1 MGVLRGLG
9 RFMRNESDKSS
20 GFWGTVTITALMSWG
35 FQTAIDD
42 TWDAGTEN
50 EATEAQEIIQNISDI
65 SQLTVDHKA
74 EMTVL
79 DEGYKRELAPIE
91 KEQKEIDL
99 LKELDENRNGAWS
112 EKSDKT
118 KEYMWN
124 SHVFETDRSEIKGRF
139 DTRSDILKSSFSKA
153 DGALRDAV
161 YIDLLTNQ
169 DISEQK
175 YLELRDAYKEV
186 SYNTNLE
193 EYGEGLRECQL
204 RVPIKSGQPELA
216 RAAEI
221 NSCMDWRDDRDVFDW
236 ATIIPFFLFGMLTAG
251 PIGNRLYKADEYLK
265 KRKAEPKKAAT
276 KPN

>member
-1 MGVLRGLG
+1 MGVLYGLG
-9 RFMRNESDKSS
+9 RFMRSENNKSS
-20 GFWGTVTITALMSWG
+20 GFWGTVTIAALMTWG
-35 FQTAIDD
+35 FQTGIDD
-42 TWDAGTEN
+42 TWDAGSEN
-50 EATEAQEIIQNISDI
+50 EVTEAQEITQNISDI
-65 SQLTVDHKA
+65 SQLAADHKA

-79 DEGYKRELAPIE
+79 DEGYKQELVPIDKKQE
-91 KEQKEIDL
+91 EIDL
-99 LKELDENRNGAWS
+99 LKALDENRNGAWL
-112 EKSDKT
+112 EKSDQT

-124 SHVFETDRSEIKGRF
+124 SHVFETDRSEIKDRF
-139 DTRSDILKSSFSKA
+139 DTKSDILKNSFSKA
-153 DGALRDAV
+153 DENLRDEV

-175 YLELRDAYKEV
+175 YLELRDAYAAV
-186 SYNTNLE
+186 VYNTNLE

-221 NSCMDWRDDRDVFDW
+221 NDCMDWRDDRDALDW
-236 ATIIPFFLFGMLTAG
+236 AAIIPFLLFGLMTAG
-251 PIGNRLYKADEYLK
+251 PLGNRLYKADEYLK